1 MICKQLT
8 CNFPIILIDS
18 FSSSHALLHPLG
30 KLREA
35 VRYQQG
41 CVHKPE
47 KKTIKWSIFLKH
59 DEAQVPFS
67 AIGEAGLLPPRERT
81 PRRGVNAGI
90 PAYVIYLVDLKHG
103 LIDTSEPPQID
114 LACCIHLL
122 HSRPA

>member
-47 KKTIKWSIFLKH
+47 KKQLNGAFFLKN
-59 DEAQVPFS
+59 DVAQVPFS
-67 AIGEAGLLPPRERT
+67 AIGEAGLLPPRE
-81 PRRGVNAGI
+81 
-90 PAYVIYLVDLKHG
+90 
-103 LIDTSEPPQID
+103 
-114 LACCIHLL
+114 
-122 HSRPA
+122 